1 MDTLQLFIEFLLTKN
16 VDVQNETLDLE
27 HSNNK
32 LEKLEAGTWWT
43 WLASEHKDAMR
54 LLDLN
59 RMQNITHDIYKIM
72 REFKGV
78 MDNDKR
84 DD

>member
-32 LEKLEAGTWWT
+32 LEKLDF
-43 WLASEHKDAMR
+43 SVQSR
-54 LLDLN
+54 
-59 RMQNITHDIYKIM
+59 
-72 REFKGV
+72 
-78 MDNDKR
+78 
-84 DD
+84 